1 MLVLAFDTATPV
13 ASVALLD
20 EERVIAS
27 RYFDVG
33 NQHSRRLFV
42 EMSQLFE
49 ISDRHWGELAAVATT
64 TGPGSF
70 TGLRIGLSAAKGIC
84 LARGIPLVGIPTLEA
99 LAGRLPYARLPVWAL
114 LDARRGQVYAAHYEM
129 ASGYPEALTE
139 PRALAPEILMKELA
153 GTEVLFTGRG
163 ASAYRPLLSGLEGAH
178 FAPGQIDN
186 PDAVTVGWLGRGKLA
201 RGEVLDTNAAE
212 PEYLRT
218 PMFVPARPRPDS
230 GEPSA

>member
-33 NQHSRRLFV
+33 NQRSRRLFG

-49 ISDRHWGELAAVATT
+49 ISDRNWGDLGAVATT

-84 LARGIPLVGIPTLEA
+84 FACGIPLVGIPTLEA

-114 LDARRGQVYAAHYEM
+114 LDARRGQVYAAHYDT

-139 PRALAPEILMKELA
+139 PRALAPEVLMEELA
-153 GTEVLFTGRG
+153 GNEVLLTGRG
-163 ASAYRPLLSGLEGAH
+163 ASAYRAFLSGLEGAH
-178 FAPGQIDN
+178 FAPPRVDH
-186 PDAVTVGWLGRGKLA
+186 PDAPTVGWLGLAKLA
-201 RGEVLDTNAAE
+201 RGEVLDIDAAE

-218 PMFVPARPRPDS
+218 PMFAPARLRPDF
-230 GEPSA
+230 GKPRA